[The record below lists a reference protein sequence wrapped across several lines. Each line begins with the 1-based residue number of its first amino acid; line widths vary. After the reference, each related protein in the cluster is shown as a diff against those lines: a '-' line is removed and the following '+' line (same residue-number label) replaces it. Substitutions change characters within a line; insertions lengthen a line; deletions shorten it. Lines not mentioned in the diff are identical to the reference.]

1 MAEQFSNDKLKIAI
15 AAMLSRRMKSTNAF
29 GKPRGLPFVRQDA
42 FVHDQSRFLAAL
54 CTRRA
59 GKSNGLAR
67 RYLNTMRKYP
77 RSLCVYLALTRDSA
91 KNIMWE
97 MLKEHTEEEKISAE
111 FTEHNLTMTLNDNG
125 ARLQL
130 FGADMKNFIRRLK
143 GIKTPAA
150 GIDESQDF
158 GSHLI
163 TLVDDVLTPAII
175 DYPDGWIA
183 LTGTPGPIPFGY
195 FYEVTD
201 RGMYG
206 FSVHNWSIYDN
217 PYIEDAEGFVNNLIQ
232 KKQWAPDNPT
242 LLREWKGR
250 WVLDL
255 DALVFKYKKEKN
267 DYDRLDTTRDFDF
280 VVGVDLGFDDADAIA
295 VLGWHKNERICFLIE
310 EQIHTGQTITEL
322 AAQIDDVI
330 KRYDPMRVVMDTG
343 GLGKKIAEEMRRRY
357 TLPIIAAE
365 KVRKFEFIEILNDA
379 MRMGRFFA
387 KKESRFAEDCGRVK
401 WETDIT
407 NPEKPKISDN
417 FHSDITDAVLYAYRE
432 ALHWL
437 TDPAPIIIK
446 PNTPA
451 WLVAQEKEMEQIA
464 AKQAT
469 EGQDE
474 DMWADLRW

>member
-1 MAEQFSNDKLKIAI
+1 MINLKG
-15 AAMLSRRMKSTNAF
+15 KTNAF
-29 GKPRGLPFVRQDA
+29 GKARGLVFKPQDE
-42 FVHDQSRFLAAL
+42 FVHDPSRFIAAL

-67 RYLNTMRKYP
+67 RYLRTMQKYP
-77 RSLCVYLALTRDSA
+77 RSLCPYLALTRDSA

-97 MLKEHTEEEKISAE
+97 MLKEHTEEEKIKAD
-111 FTEHNLTMTLNDNG
+111 FTEHNLTMTIENG

-143 GIKTPAA
+143 GIKTPGAA
-150 GIDESQDF
+150 IDEAQDF

-163 TLVDDVLTPAII
+163 TIVDDVLTPAII

-195 FYEVTD
+195 YYDVTD
-201 RGMYG
+201 QGKYG
-206 FSVHNWSIYDN
+206 FSVHKWSIVDN
-217 PYIEDAEGFVNNLIQ
+217 PYQQDPQGFINDIIA
-232 KKQWAPDNPT
+232 KKQWLPDHPT
-242 LLREWKGR
+242 LLREWRGQ

-255 DALVFKYKKEKN
+255 DSLVYKYDKLKN
-267 DYDRLDTTRDFDF
+267 DYTSVDYSKDWEF

-295 VLGWHKNERICFLIE
+295 VIAWHKHHKLAYLVHE
-310 EQIHTGQTITEL
+310 EIHVGQTITEL
-322 AAQIDDVI
+322 AGQIDSVI
-330 KRYDPMRVVMDTG
+330 KRFDPLKVVMDTG

-365 KVRKFEFIEILNDA
+365 KVRKFEFIELLNDA

-387 KKESRFAEDCGRVK
+387 KKESRFAEDCGRIK
-401 WETDIT
+401 WETDLV

-432 ALHWL
+432 SLHWL
-437 TDPAPIIIK
+437 SEAAPIKLIAGS
-446 PNTPA
+446 PA
-451 WLVAQEKEMEQIA
+451 WLQAQEKEMEQTIINRLQSENEA
-464 AKQAT
+464 ALWGDV
-469 EGQDE
+469 E
-474 DMWADLRW
+474 WS